1 MIKVKGTIY
10 KRGTTYTYIIDL
22 GKDPITNKRQQKSKG
37 GFKLK
42 RDAEAALAK
51 IQTEYNEGSFV
62 NESNIKLKTY
72 IDEWMELYEK
82 SGNVKANTVRR
93 RKHETGVIK
102 DYFKEAEIQNITS
115 KIYQKFLL
123 SLLDRFADGTIRQI
137 NIVAKMIFRKAV
149 KDKVI
154 KEDPSLDAVIPKNK
168 KTFEELE
175 TEEEIPKYFEK
186 DELKEFLSCAKKDNE
201 IQVYYIYLT
210 LAYTGM
216 RVGELCALKWK
227 DIDFENKTINIYKT
241 YYNERNVTTEYEL
254 TTAKTSSSRRVIVI
268 DDILIA
274 ALKKHRANQSEFILL
289 NRDWYKEDFVFTK
302 IENNSGYPETPSQI
316 DKKMDQIIKKNKIKK
331 RITPHGLRHT
341 HTSLLAEAGVSLEE
355 IQERLGHKDDR
366 ITREIYLHI
375 TKDMKKE
382 ASQKFS
388 ELMKSI

>member
-1 MIKVKGTIY
+1 MIFLKGHIY
-10 KRGTTYTYIIDL
+10 KREKTYTYVIDL
-22 GKDPITNKRQQKSKG
+22 GKDPITNKRQQKTKG
-37 GFKLK
+37 GFKTK
-42 RDAEAALAK
+42 KEAEAALAK
-51 IQTEYNEGSFV
+51 IQTEYNEGTYV

-102 DYFKEAEIQNITS
+102 KYFKEAEIQNITP

-123 SLLDRFADGTIRQI
+123 SLLDDFADSTLRQI
-137 NIVAKMIFRKAV
+137 NVVAKMIFSKALR
-149 KDKVI
+149 DKVI
-154 KEDPSLDAVIPKNK
+154 KEDPTLDIIVPKNK
-168 KTFEELE
+168 KTLE
-175 TEEEIPKYFEK
+175 DLENETEIPKYFEK
-186 DELKEFLSCAKKDNE
+186 NELKEFLEYAKRDKNT
-201 IQVYYIYLT
+201 QAYIIFLT

-254 TTAKTSSSRRVIVI
+254 TTAKSESSRRVIAI
-268 DDILIA
+268 DDDLIA
-274 ALKKHRANQSEFILL
+274 ALKKHRAFQSELILL
-289 NRDWYKEDFVFTK
+289 NREWYKEDFVFTK
-302 IENNSGYPETPSQI
+302 VIKFQGYPETPSQI
-316 DKKMDQIIKKNKIKK
+316 DYKMDQIIKRNNMEK

-341 HTSLLAEAGVSLEE
+341 HTTLLAQAGVSLEE
-355 IQERLGHKDDR
+355 IQERLGHKDDK
-366 ITREIYLHI
+366 ITKQIYLHI
-375 TKDMKKE
+375 TKDMKRD